1 MPSRVH
7 RLNHCNG
14 ITYANYVHV
23 QSFFFIV
30 ACHYFITSFLS
41 LFPLLTLNKWKLISR
56 SSLFLPASKSYIT
69 KDEFSTMMKGN
80 WNSREEIHSQ
90 LVHAIQELY
99 GTDGGNSVDNV
110 QISVSDLISTLTTA
124 GEEPLSQEEAS
135 IVTTELG
142 KLDPGGVGKITGR
155 GEYLF
160 NVLARK
166 CRQGTKSSVG
176 CIWGV
181 GGGSLSTR
189 DKVLFWGTL
198 WVVWVGGGVRVVVG
212 EFLNFVVNA
221 DDHEWPKQSV

>member
-1 MPSRVH
+1 
-7 RLNHCNG
+7 
-14 ITYANYVHV
+14 
-23 QSFFFIV
+23 
-30 ACHYFITSFLS
+30 
-41 LFPLLTLNKWKLISR
+41 
-56 SSLFLPASKSYIT
+56 
-69 KDEFSTMMKGN
+69 MMKGN

-166 CRQGTKSSVG
+166 CRQGTKSTVG
-176 CIWGV
+176 C
-181 GGGSLSTR
+181 
-189 DKVLFWGTL
+189 F
-198 WVVWVGGGVRVVVG
+198 
-212 EFLNFVVNA
+212 
-221 DDHEWPKQSV
+221 